1 MTLRE
6 LWERGEPTVG
16 GWCVIPRPFAA
27 ELMGRAGYDWVC
39 IDLQHG
45 MIGYDQILPMLQS
58 VSASARAI

>member
-16 GWCVIPRPFAA
+16 GWCVIPSPFAA

-39 IDLQHG
+39 IDTRHARPPARRRG
-45 MIGYDQILPMLQS
+45 
-58 VSASARAI
+58 ARARRARAI